1 MGPVLLADQGH
12 AATDGAAPGS
22 SCRQRERSPTIA
34 TNPYP
39 LWAARFWDG
48 MLTGAWLRELRR
60 NHFRVHPLQLPL
72 ATTISFA
79 SLFNSVGRPL
89 QQLVFGRQIARVH
102 VKDAPIFIIGHWR
115 SGTTLLHELMVLDER
130 YTFPTTYEC
139 FAPNHFLISAW
150 LVKRLR
156 FLLPRQRPMDNMIT
170 GWDRP
175 QEDEFALCNMGLP
188 SPYLRMLFPNEP
200 EQYPEYYDL
209 EDVPAADRRRWQ
221 EGLLWFL
228 QRVTYRNPQ
237 RIILKS
243 PPHLARIKAL
253 LEIFPDARFVHI
265 VRDPYVVY
273 ASTINLWKTLYQ
285 YQSVQR
291 PKFAGLEEYVFTCFE
306 RMYKAF
312 EAQRHLVDPSR
323 IYEVRY
329 EDLVRDQIGE
339 MGKLYEHLELGEF
352 ERVLPNLERYVAGVK
367 DYKTNKY
374 EIAPELRSQID
385 QRWGRFMRRYGYCQE
400 PAARESA

>member
-1 MGPVLLADQGH
+1 M
-12 AATDGAAPGS
+12 
-22 SCRQRERSPTIA
+22 
-34 TNPYP
+34 
-39 LWAARFWDG
+39 
-48 MLTGAWLRELRR
+48 M
-60 NHFRVHPLQLPL
+60 
-72 ATTISFA
+72 
-79 SLFNSVGRPL
+79 
-89 QQLVFGRQIARVH
+89 
-102 VKDAPIFIIGHWR
+102 
-115 SGTTLLHELMVLDER
+115 
-130 YTFPTTYEC
+130 
-139 FAPNHFLISAW
+139 
-150 LVKRLR
+150 
-156 FLLPRQRPMDNMIT
+156 T

-175 QEDEFALCNMGLP
+175 QEDEFALCNMGVP

-209 EDVPAADRRRWQ
+209 ENVPAEDRRRWQ

-228 QRVTYRNPQ
+228 QRVTFRNPQ

-253 LEIFPDARFVHI
+253 LEIFPDARFIHI

-291 PKFAGLEEYVFTCFE
+291 PKFVGLDQYVFTCFE
-306 RMYKAF
+306 RMYRAF
-312 EAQRHLVDPSR
+312 EAQRNLVDPSR

-339 MGKLYEHLELGEF
+339 MRKLYEHLDLGEF
-352 ERVLPNLERYVAGVK
+352 ENVLPQLERYMAGTK

-374 EIAPELRSQID
+374 EIAPELRRQID
-385 QRWGRFMRRYGYCQE
+385 DRWGRFMRRYGYCQE
-400 PAARESA
+400 TAAARESA